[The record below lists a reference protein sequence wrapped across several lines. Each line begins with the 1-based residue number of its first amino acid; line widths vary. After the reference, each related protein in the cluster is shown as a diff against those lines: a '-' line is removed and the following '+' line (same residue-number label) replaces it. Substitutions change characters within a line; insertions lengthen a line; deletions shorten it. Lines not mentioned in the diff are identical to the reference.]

1 MINNYDMSFL
11 FLKYIFL
18 FENIIFVILH
28 FLIKLNINFYVILK
42 RNNTRNFTNM

>member
-1 MINNYDMSFL
+1 MINNYDMSLL

-28 FLIKLNINFYVILK
+28 FLIKLNINFYVIL
-42 RNNTRNFTNM
+42 NSL